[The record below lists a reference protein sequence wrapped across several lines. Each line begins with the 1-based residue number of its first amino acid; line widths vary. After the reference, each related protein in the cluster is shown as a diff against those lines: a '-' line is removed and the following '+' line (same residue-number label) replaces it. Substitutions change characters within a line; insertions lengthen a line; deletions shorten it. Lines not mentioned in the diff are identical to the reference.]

1 MVTRCIAIM
10 CPIYEYKKIRILLS
24 CFWATSKYCLILST
38 FCTTSFIIQRN
49 IFKMWKTRLM
59 HDSFSPYAKDDP
71 NDDASAF
78 VGSLAAVEF
87 AV

>member
-1 MVTRCIAIM
+1 
-10 CPIYEYKKIRILLS
+10 
-24 CFWATSKYCLILST
+24 
-38 FCTTSFIIQRN
+38 
-49 IFKMWKTRLM
+49 MWKTRLM